1 MSIKPE
7 ENASNPIQGKQLHL
21 GAWTEIIGKL
31 RGIFSDEHF
40 VYLRIDDKVLPF
52 PKSSDEAEQIR
63 ERLDDNVI
71 GSKVALLRT
80 DIPGKPLC
88 IRKVDLGARV

>member
-7 ENASNPIQGKQLHL
+7 ENASSPIRERQFHL

-31 RGIFSDEHF
+31 CGIFSDENF
-40 VYLRIDDKVLPF
+40 IYLRIDDKVLPF
-52 PKSSDEAEQIR
+52 PKSSDEAEHIR
-63 ERLDDNVI
+63 ERLDDSII